1 MMHPQELQ
9 RQQAATNG
17 KADDFRLKL
26 KECRA
31 TLSVK
36 EKQLETAQRLL
47 DRLGME
53 KQEMQVSRW
62 HLRQVIA
69 LQPTLHEPCIHEAI
83 TRHTSGVWHHASAMC
98 FSRYT
103 AM

>member
-1 MMHPQELQ
+1 MRECVNTIVSRSQHPQLYAIYLSAMPLQELQ

-47 DRLGME
+47 DRLGIE
-53 KQEMQVSRW
+53 KQEMQVSRVAPLCN
-62 HLRQVIA
+62 HRVEI
-69 LQPTLHEPCIHEAI
+69 
-83 TRHTSGVWHHASAMC
+83 SA
-98 FSRYT
+98 T
-103 AM
+103 